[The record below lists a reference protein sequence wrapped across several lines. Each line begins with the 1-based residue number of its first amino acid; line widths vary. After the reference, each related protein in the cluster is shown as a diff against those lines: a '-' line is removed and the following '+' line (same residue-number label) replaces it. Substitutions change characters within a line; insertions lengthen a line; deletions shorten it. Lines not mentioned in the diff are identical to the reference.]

1 VNTKSRILIAAERL
15 FAEQGFAQ
23 TSMREITAE
32 ADVNLAAIN
41 YHFGSKNNLIQA
53 VFQRYFDQL
62 MPDLSSVLT
71 ALASKG
77 ELKVE
82 EVLGAL
88 IAPLKSLEQI
98 RPNGSA
104 VFLLLLGRGYN
115 ESRGHMRKFI
125 QTEYGDTLSLLVSC
139 VHKSVPWISAETLFW
154 RLHFALGSVVF
165 SMAARNAL
173 SEIVEADFHHQTST
187 NEILLSLLPF
197 VSQGISAKE
206 RSDSC

>member
-1 VNTKSRILIAAERL
+1 MNTKKRILIAAERL

-23 TSMREITAE
+23 TSMREITTE

-62 MPDLSSVLT
+62 MPDLNKVLN
-71 ALASKG
+71 AVN
-77 ELKVE
+77 ERDDVNVE
-82 EVLGAL
+82 DVFGAL
-88 IAPLKSLEQI
+88 IAPLMALEKI
-98 RPNGSA
+98 RSNGAA

-125 QTEYGDTLSLLVSC
+125 QAEYGETLSMLVQC
-139 VHKSVPWISAETLFW
+139 IHKSVSWISAETLFW

-165 SMAARNAL
+165 SMAARTAL
-173 SEIVEADFHHQTST
+173 SEIVEADFNHQTST
-187 NEILLSLLPF
+187 HEILLSLLPF
-197 VSQGISAKE
+197 VSQGISAK
-206 RSDSC
+206 